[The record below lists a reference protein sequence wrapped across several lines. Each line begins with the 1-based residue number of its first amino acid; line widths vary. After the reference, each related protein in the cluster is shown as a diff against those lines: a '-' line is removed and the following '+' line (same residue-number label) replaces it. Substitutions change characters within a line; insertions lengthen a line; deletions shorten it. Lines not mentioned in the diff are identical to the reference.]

1 LRVVFILSDRLY
13 LALNL
18 LQMCVYYDML

>member
-13 LALNL
+13 LALNATTNVRL
-18 LQMCVYYDML
+18 L